1 MKLEK
6 LVRDLS
12 LRMIVFLVILILLW
26 AVVLMIGVSFEW
38 SFLTSKVETAFYL
51 GGFIVGLLI
60 FALSFSNITS
70 NLSIISKAQNKE
82 ITESKNLFKQMGSMI
97 GLSLSV
103 IVLIVGGLW
112 FAEWKVYQKLSE
124 EAWNTV
130 LTISE
135 KNQFKA
141 LAKEIQ
147 IDGNIKEILNYRD
160 ALSYDVRSNGK
171 LSFLIPKT
179 VAGIKIYY
187 EITPWFHK
195 PSKDKNLSE
204 VDLNRFKPN
213 QRERKE
219 FYLLSQGKLDS
230 FKVPV
235 INQNLRV
242 FYSKKIGDQE
252 IVILLDTSRKLE
264 SYNSDR

>member
-147 IDGNIKEILNYRD
+147 IDGNIKEILN
-160 ALSYDVRSNGK
+160 V
-171 LSFLIPKT
+171 
-179 VAGIKIYY
+179 
-187 EITPWFHK
+187 
-195 PSKDKNLSE
+195 
-204 VDLNRFKPN
+204 
-213 QRERKE
+213 
-219 FYLLSQGKLDS
+219 
-230 FKVPV
+230 
-235 INQNLRV
+235 
-242 FYSKKIGDQE
+242 
-252 IVILLDTSRKLE
+252 
-264 SYNSDR
+264 

>member
-112 FAEWKVYQKLSE
+112 FAEWKVYQKL
-124 EAWNTV
+124 
-130 LTISE
+130 
-135 KNQFKA
+135 
-141 LAKEIQ
+141 
-147 IDGNIKEILNYRD
+147 
-160 ALSYDVRSNGK
+160 
-171 LSFLIPKT
+171 
-179 VAGIKIYY
+179 
-187 EITPWFHK
+187 H
-195 PSKDKNLSE
+195 
-204 VDLNRFKPN
+204 
-213 QRERKE
+213 
-219 FYLLSQGKLDS
+219 
-230 FKVPV
+230 
-235 INQNLRV
+235 
-242 FYSKKIGDQE
+242 
-252 IVILLDTSRKLE
+252 
-264 SYNSDR
+264 

>member
-1 MKLEK
+1 
-6 LVRDLS
+6 
-12 LRMIVFLVILILLW
+12 
-26 AVVLMIGVSFEW
+26 
-38 SFLTSKVETAFYL
+38 
-51 GGFIVGLLI
+51 
-60 FALSFSNITS
+60 
-70 NLSIISKAQNKE
+70 
-82 ITESKNLFKQMGSMI
+82 MI

-179 VAGIKIYY
+179 VAGVKIYY